1 MYSKMFL
8 KVVDENDEGPYL
20 ANMRTKVMRNDDPL
34 SPDVLEEFN
43 VTDVLL
49 EEGLA
54 MTSLSLKKALEKP
67 QDAPDKLF
75 TWRRAKPLAKEK
87 FQCKVEW
94 LDEDCNFYV
103 SPLEW
108 KEERDRVQSLIVAN
122 FFRKK
127 EEILHANRV
136 WRKEEACIARYLD
149 NNWYRAEIIVP
160 NMDSNHVGVEFVDF
174 GTKSIVLRV
183 HVSDDIMDAVK
194 DIPILCFPV
203 QLDVKPLTS
212 TWETEVL
219 DKIHLKVEGRVLDVN
234 VKLFGNPF
242 PFIVDMF
249 MGEEDSK
256 EDLEKFVIGSGMGKK
271 GYRER

>member
-1 MYSKMFL
+1 MPSL
-8 KVVDENDEGPYL
+8 KVVDDKDEGPYL
-20 ANMRTKVMRNDDPL
+20 ANMCTKVIRNDDPM

-43 VTDVLL
+43 VADVLL

-54 MTSLSLKKALEKP
+54 MTTSSLKKALEKP
-67 QDAPDKLF
+67 QEVPDRLF

-94 LDEDCNFYV
+94 LDEKCNFYV

-108 KEERDRVQSLIVAN
+108 KEDRDRVQSLVGAN
-122 FFRKK
+122 FFRKL
-127 EEILHANRV
+127 EEIPHTNRV
-136 WRKEEACIARYLD
+136 WRKGEACIARYLD
-149 NNWYRAEIIVP
+149 NIWYRAEIIVP
-160 NMDSNHVGVEFVDF
+160 HVDSNHVGVEFVDF
-174 GTKSIVLRV
+174 GTQSSVLRI
-183 HVSDDIMDAVK
+183 HVSDNIMDTVK

-203 QLDVKPLTS
+203 QLDVKPLTG
-212 TWETEVL
+212 TWETDIL
-219 DKIHLKVEGRVLDVN
+219 NKIHLKVEGQVLNVS

-249 MGEEDSK
+249 MGEEESK